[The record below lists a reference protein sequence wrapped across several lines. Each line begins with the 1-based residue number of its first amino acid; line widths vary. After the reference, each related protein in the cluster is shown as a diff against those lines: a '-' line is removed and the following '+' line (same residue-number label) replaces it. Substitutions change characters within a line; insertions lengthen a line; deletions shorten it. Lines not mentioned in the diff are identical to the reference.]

1 MPAAPM
7 ARHRPRRI
15 PRGMGD
21 IGLNGLCDAFARL
34 GCVEE
39 AHVADGAVLFRVDGA
54 EASAFPVGASW
65 RTMSGPPMSGTVPA
79 RPTRRDGS
87 EAAALARLG
96 AIHDGTTERLMAR
109 VLRVGSP
116 ELFDDTDDEPAVVT
130 GYVHGEYV
138 PAICE
143 TCGDFPEHLGI
154 TYVTRGGR
162 PECETYPDFGL
173 DDVLNALE
181 RSR

>member
-1 MPAAPM
+1 
-7 ARHRPRRI
+7 
-15 PRGMGD
+15 MGN
-21 IGLNGLCDAFARL
+21 IGLNGLRDAFARL

-54 EASAFPVGASW
+54 EASAVPGGASW
-65 RTMSGPPMSGTVPA
+65 RTMSGPPTSGTVPA
-79 RPTRRDGS
+79 
-87 EAAALARLG
+87 
-96 AIHDGTTERLMAR
+96 GTTERLMAR

-116 ELFDDTDDEPAVVT
+116 GLFDDTDDEPAVVT

-173 DDVLNALE
+173 DDVLDALE

>member
-1 MPAAPM
+1 
-7 ARHRPRRI
+7 
-15 PRGMGD
+15 MGN
-21 IGLNGLCDAFARL
+21 IGLNGLRDAFARL
-34 GCVEE
+34 GCVEK

-54 EASAFPVGASW
+54 EASAVPGGGILADHVRPAHVGNRA
-65 RTMSGPPMSGTVPA
+65 
-79 RPTRRDGS
+79 RRDHR
-87 EAAALARLG
+87 AADGAR
-96 AIHDGTTERLMAR
+96 AAR
-109 VLRVGSP
+109 GEPRAVRRH
-116 ELFDDTDDEPAVVT
+116 DDEPAVVT

-173 DDVLNALE
+173 DDVLDALE

>member
-1 MPAAPM
+1 M

-15 PRGMGD
+15 PRGMGN
-21 IGLNGLCDAFARL
+21 IGLNGLRDAFARL

-39 AHVADGAVLFRVDGA
+39 AHVADGAVLFRVNGA
-54 EASAFPVGASW
+54 EASAVPGGVLADHVRPAHVGD
-65 RTMSGPPMSGTVPA
+65 RTR

-87 EAAALARLG
+87 
-96 AIHDGTTERLMAR
+96 ERLMAR

-116 ELFDDTDDEPAVVT
+116 RLFDDTDDEPAVVT
-130 GYVHGEYV
+130 GYVHGEYA

-173 DDVLNALE
+173 DDVLDALE

>member
-1 MPAAPM
+1 
-7 ARHRPRRI
+7 
-15 PRGMGD
+15 MGN
-21 IGLNGLCDAFARL
+21 IGLNGLRDAFARL

-54 EASAFPVGASW
+54 EASAVPGGASW
-65 RTMSGPPMSGTVPA
+65 RTMSGPPTSGTVPA
-79 RPTRRDGS
+79 
-87 EAAALARLG
+87 
-96 AIHDGTTERLMAR
+96 GTTERLMAR

-116 ELFDDTDDEPAVVT
+116 GLFDDTDDEPAVVT

-162 PECETYPDFGL
+162 PECKTYPDFGL
-173 DDVLNALE
+173 DDVLDALE

>member
-1 MPAAPM
+1 M
-7 ARHRPRRI
+7 
-15 PRGMGD
+15 
-21 IGLNGLCDAFARL
+21 NGLRDAFARL

-54 EASAFPVGASW
+54 EASAVPEGGVLADHVRPAHVGN
-65 RTMSGPPMSGTVPA
+65 RTR
-79 RPTRRDGS
+79 RPTRRGWR
-87 EAAALARLG
+87 ACCAWG
-96 AIHDGTTERLMAR
+96 APGCSTTRTTSR
-109 VLRVGSP
+109 P
-116 ELFDDTDDEPAVVT
+116 VVT
-130 GYVHGEYV
+130 CYVHGEYV

-154 TYVTRGGR
+154 AYVTRGGR

-173 DDVLNALE
+173 DDVLDALE

>member
-1 MPAAPM
+1 
-7 ARHRPRRI
+7 
-15 PRGMGD
+15 MGN
-21 IGLNGLCDAFARL
+21 IGLNGLRDAFARL
-34 GCVEE
+34 GCVEK
-39 AHVADGAVLFRVDGA
+39 AHVADGAVLFCVDGA
-54 EASAFPVGASW
+54 EASAVPGGASW
-65 RTMSGPPMSGTVPA
+65 RTMSGPPTSGTVPA
-79 RPTRRDGS
+79 
-87 EAAALARLG
+87 
-96 AIHDGTTERLMAR
+96 GTTERLMAR

-116 ELFDDTDDEPAVVT
+116 GLFDDTDDEPAVVT

-173 DDVLNALE
+173 DDVLDALE

>member
-1 MPAAPM
+1 
-7 ARHRPRRI
+7 
-15 PRGMGD
+15 MGN
-21 IGLNGLCDAFARL
+21 IGLNGLRDAFAWL

-54 EASAFPVGASW
+54 EASAVPGGVLADHVRPAHVG
-65 RTMSGPPMSGTVPA
+65 R
-79 RPTRRDGS
+79 
-87 EAAALARLG
+87 
-96 AIHDGTTERLMAR
+96 RLMAR
-109 VLRVGSP
+109 VLRMGSP
-116 ELFDDTDDEPAVVT
+116 GLFDDTDDEPAVVT

-154 TYVTRGGR
+154 TYITRGGR

-173 DDVLNALE
+173 DDVLDALE
-181 RSR
+181 RFR

>member
-1 MPAAPM
+1 MWRTAPCCSALT
-7 ARHRPRRI
+7 ARRHPPFRR
-15 PRGMGD
+15 
-21 IGLNGLCDAFARL
+21 
-34 GCVEE
+34 
-39 AHVADGAVLFRVDGA
+39 
-54 EASAFPVGASW
+54 GASW
-65 RTMSGPPMSGTVPA
+65 RTMSGPPTSGTVPA
-79 RPTRRDGS
+79 GGPVVDGS

-96 AIHDGTTERLMAR
+96 VIHDGTTERLMAR

-116 ELFDDTDDEPAVVT
+116 GLFDGTDDEPAVVT
-130 GYVHGEYV
+130 GYVHGEYA

-143 TCGDFPEHLGI
+143 TCGNFPEHLGI

-173 DDVLNALE
+173 DDVLDALE

>member
-1 MPAAPM
+1 MWRTAPCYSALT
-7 ARHRPRRI
+7 ARRHP
-15 PRGMGD
+15 P
-21 IGLNGLCDAFARL
+21 FQ
-34 GCVEE
+34 
-39 AHVADGAVLFRVDGA
+39 
-54 EASAFPVGASW
+54 GASW
-65 RTMSGPPMSGTVPA
+65 RTMSGPPRRGPCPPA
-79 RPTRRDGS
+79 ATRRDGS
-87 EAAALARLG
+87 EAAALVRLG

-116 ELFDDTDDEPAVVT
+116 RLFDDTDDEPAVVT

-173 DDVLNALE
+173 DDVLDALE

>member
-1 MPAAPM
+1 MWRTAPCYSASTARRHPPFRGERPGGPCPA
-7 ARHRPRRI
+7 RPRRE
-15 PRGMGD
+15 PYPP
-21 IGLNGLCDAFARL
+21 
-34 GCVEE
+34 
-39 AHVADGAVLFRVDGA
+39 AD
-54 EASAFPVGASW
+54 PSW
-65 RTMSGPPMSGTVPA
+65 
-79 RPTRRDGS
+79 
-87 EAAALARLG
+87 
-96 AIHDGTTERLMAR
+96 MAR

-116 ELFDDTDDEPAVVT
+116 GLFDDTDDEPAVVT

-154 TYVTRGGR
+154 SYVTRGGR

-173 DDVLNALE
+173 DDVLDALE

>member
-1 MPAAPM
+1 
-7 ARHRPRRI
+7 
-15 PRGMGD
+15 MGN
-21 IGLNGLCDAFARL
+21 IGLNGLRDAFAWL

-54 EASAFPVGASW
+54 EASAVPGGASW
-65 RTMSGPPMSGTVPA
+65 RTMSGPPTSGTVPA
-79 RPTRRDGS
+79 
-87 EAAALARLG
+87 
-96 AIHDGTTERLMAR
+96 GTTERLMAR

-116 ELFDDTDDEPAVVT
+116 GLFDDTDDEPAVVT
-130 GYVHGEYV
+130 GYVHREYV

-162 PECETYPDFGL
+162 PECKTYPDFGL
-173 DDVLNALE
+173 DDVLDALE

>member
-1 MPAAPM
+1 
-7 ARHRPRRI
+7 
-15 PRGMGD
+15 MGN
-21 IGLNGLCDAFARL
+21 IGLNGLRDAFAWL

-54 EASAFPVGASW
+54 EASAVLGGVLADHVRPAHVGSHPAGRPGGMAPRPPRSLAS
-65 RTMSGPPMSGTVPA
+65 SHP
-79 RPTRRDGS
+79 RRDHR
-87 EAAALARLG
+87 AADGAR
-96 AIHDGTTERLMAR
+96 AAR
-109 VLRVGSP
+109 GSP
-116 ELFDDTDDEPAVVT
+116 GLFDDTDDEPAVVT
-130 GYVHGEYV
+130 GYVHREYV

-154 TYVTRGGR
+154 AYVTHGGR

-173 DDVLNALE
+173 DDVLDALE

>member
-1 MPAAPM
+1 MWRTAPCCSAST
-7 ARHRPRRI
+7 ARRHP
-15 PRGMGD
+15 P
-21 IGLNGLCDAFARL
+21 
-34 GCVEE
+34 
-39 AHVADGAVLFRVDGA
+39 FRW
-54 EASAFPVGASW
+54 GASW

>member
-1 MPAAPM
+1 MWRTAPCCSALT
-7 ARHRPRRI
+7 ARRHP
-15 PRGMGD
+15 PFRG
-21 IGLNGLCDAFARL
+21 
-34 GCVEE
+34 
-39 AHVADGAVLFRVDGA
+39 
-54 EASAFPVGASW
+54 GASW
-65 RTMSGPPMSGTVPA
+65 RIMSGPPTSGTVPA
-79 RPTRRDGS
+79 
-87 EAAALARLG
+87 
-96 AIHDGTTERLMAR
+96 GTTERLMAR

-116 ELFDDTDDEPAVVT
+116 GLFDDTDDEPAVVT
-130 GYVHGEYV
+130 CYVHGEYV

-173 DDVLNALE
+173 DDVLDALE

>member
-1 MPAAPM
+1 M
-7 ARHRPRRI
+7 
-15 PRGMGD
+15 
-21 IGLNGLCDAFARL
+21 
-34 GCVEE
+34 
-39 AHVADGAVLFRVDGA
+39 ADGAVLFRVDGA
-54 EASAFPVGASW
+54 EASAVPEGASW
-65 RTMSGPPMSGTVPA
+65 RTMSAPPTS
-79 RPTRRDGS
+79 
-87 EAAALARLG
+87 G

-116 ELFDDTDDEPAVVT
+116 GLFDDTDDEPAVVT

-154 TYVTRGGR
+154 THVTHGGR

-173 DDVLNALE
+173 DDVLDALE

>member
-1 MPAAPM
+1 
-7 ARHRPRRI
+7 
-15 PRGMGD
+15 MGN
-21 IGLNGLCDAFARL
+21 IGLNGLRDAFARL

-54 EASAFPVGASW
+54 EASAVPGGASW
-65 RTMSGPPMSGTVPA
+65 RTMSGPPTSGTVPA
-79 RPTRRDGS
+79 
-87 EAAALARLG
+87 
-96 AIHDGTTERLMAR
+96 GTTERLMAR

-116 ELFDDTDDEPAVVT
+116 GLFDDTDDEPAVVT

-154 TYVTRGGR
+154 TYATRGGR
-162 PECETYPDFGL
+162 SECETYPDFGL
-173 DDVLNALE
+173 DDVLDALE

>member
-1 MPAAPM
+1 M
-7 ARHRPRRI
+7 
-15 PRGMGD
+15 
-21 IGLNGLCDAFARL
+21 NGLRDAFARL

-54 EASAFPVGASW
+54 EASAVPGGVLADHVRPAHVGDRA
-65 RTMSGPPMSGTVPA
+65 R

-87 EAAALARLG
+87 
-96 AIHDGTTERLMAR
+96 ERLMAR

-116 ELFDDTDDEPAVVT
+116 GLFDDTDDEPAVVT
-130 GYVHGEYV
+130 GYVHGEYA

-173 DDVLNALE
+173 DDVLDALE

>member
-1 MPAAPM
+1 
-7 ARHRPRRI
+7 
-15 PRGMGD
+15 MGN
-21 IGLNGLCDAFARL
+21 IGLNGLRDAFARL

-54 EASAFPVGASW
+54 EASAVPGGASW
-65 RTMSGPPMSGTVPA
+65 RTMSGPPTSGTVPA
-79 RPTRRDGS
+79 
-87 EAAALARLG
+87 
-96 AIHDGTTERLMAR
+96 GTTERLMAR

-116 ELFDDTDDEPAVVT
+116 GLFDDTDDEPAVMT

-162 PECETYPDFGL
+162 PECKTYPDFGL
-173 DDVLNALE
+173 DDVLDALE